1 MATRNLTEV
10 FILMRNN
17 SLQSRHIYSEQNVSD
32 RMSLVPLRQTSAQSN
47 LLEAGQIEEDC
58 SPPSWAN
65 YLEDAH
71 WTLEKVKSKVDQ
83 LDKLHREHLN
93 RPSLD
98 DSSEEEKRI
107 ESATQE
113 IVRILG
119 GCHNLVM
126 RVRAGGQDG
135 TQKERLL
142 SRNAVSA
149 VAGSLQDVTGT
160 FRRKK
165 ATYHEKLA
173 SREKRARPN
182 FESVSL
188 ADDGILSE
196 ASWLNS
202 SKNDSSSISGYNPYL
217 DEDSNEDR
225 NFMLSG
231 HHRQSEQ
238 AQLYLL
244 EESAREAEERE
255 KNVHEI
261 ARAVVDLHGVFK
273 DLATMV
279 ADQGTILDRIDYNVE
294 QCQVSVHEGLKQL
307 QSAANYK
314 KRDRKMMCILML
326 ASMTMLLFI
335 ILIIVKS

>member
-1 MATRNLTEV
+1 MATRNLTEI

-17 SLQSRHIYSEQNVSD
+17 SLQSRRIYSEQNVSD
-32 RMSLVPLRQTSAQSN
+32 RLSLVPLRQSSAQSN
-47 LLEAGQIEEDC
+47 LLEAGQIEEDS
-58 SPPSWAN
+58 SPPVWAN
-65 YLEDAH
+65 YLEEAH
-71 WTLEKVKSKVDQ
+71 WTLEKVKIKIDL
-83 LDKLHREHLN
+83 LDRLHREYLN

-98 DSSEEEKRI
+98 DSSEEERRI
-107 ESATQE
+107 ENATQE

-119 GCHNLVM
+119 GCHKLVM
-126 RVRAGGQDG
+126 RVRTGSQDG
-135 TQKERLL
+135 SPKERQL

-149 VAGSLQDVTGT
+149 IAGSLQDLTGT
-160 FRRKK
+160 FRGKK

-173 SREKRARPN
+173 SRERRARPN

-188 ADDGILSE
+188 ADEGSLSE

-202 SKNDSSSISGYNPYL
+202 ATGGSTNVSRYNPYL
-217 DEDSNEDR
+217 EESNEDR

-231 HHRQSEQ
+231 QQLKSEQ

-255 KNVHEI
+255 RNVHEI
-261 ARAVVDLHGVFK
+261 ARAVADLHDVFK

-279 ADQGTILDRIDYNVE
+279 ADQGTIMDRIDYNVE